1 MNSGTIKAVLGI
13 INVIMT
19 LTRELDIGYK
29 QLTALMEQAEEEGR
43 EVTLEDIEKLDVRS
57 DKARKSLQQAI
68 DEARRG

>member
-13 INVIMT
+13 INVVMT
-19 LTRELDIGYK
+19 LARELDVGYE